1 MAGRCAT
8 SSMSKIL
15 STRFCSRKKTS
26 PRFPAA
32 RSTSAAARRTRSVSS
47 SCSTSSSGWTDNVRT
62 FPSTTGASAISAT
75 TSPTRARTAPRR
87 AGVCASSLPLW
98 QGRPWFQ
105 YPAPPGAPG
114 HEGWGVIDAAGEGVT
129 DLSVGQRVAFLSG
142 NAFAEFD
149 VASADGVV
157 VLPPA
162 LHNRLFPAE
171 AIGCAMNAFRRSD
184 IQRGHS
190 VAIVGIGFLGALLV
204 RLAVN
209 AGARVVAISRRPYAL
224 ALARSFG
231 AEETIFI
238 DRADP
243 RALPQFDRAIE
254 AIGSQQALDA
264 AGELVREGGRL
275 IIAGYHQDGTRT
287 VNMQLWNWKGID
299 VVNAHERDRAT
310 CVRGMREAID
320 AVASERLDVDRCLTP
335 FRFDSISDA
344 FRALEQRPDGFVKAV
359 VTI

>member
-1 MAGRCAT
+1 MSVAASIGTMRAAVIDT
-8 SSMSKIL
+8 SRRIGI
-15 STRFCSRKKTS
+15 RGEVRAPS
-26 PRFPAA
+26 P
-32 RSTSAAARRTRSVSS
+32 SA
-47 SCSTSSSGWTDNVRT
+47 NEVRIAVE
-62 FPSTTGASAISAT
+62 GC
-75 TSPTRARTAPRR
+75 
-87 AGVCASSLPLW
+87 GVCASSLPLW